1 MCSIRI
7 VWLVRLIF
15 EFAFDFDMSE
25 QFAVTFWS
33 SSVCKNA
40 LLVCVI
46 FTAFTFFLFVSVVQY
61 SSNDF
66 VAECVC
72 SRCNLCMTQYCRNT
86 VRYFSV
92 STTDV
97 CYALCEFRMRFNSR
111 HWHFMLIYLVFP

>member
-46 FTAFTFFLFVSVVQY
+46 FTAFTFFFCSCLSCNIHRTILLLNVFAVV
-61 SSNDF
+61 
-66 VAECVC
+66 VICV
-72 SRCNLCMTQYCRNT
+72 
-86 VRYFSV
+86 
-92 STTDV
+92 
-97 CYALCEFRMRFNSR
+97 
-111 HWHFMLIYLVFP
+111 